1 MFLAFCIFVS
11 GFFTTQIVEA
21 QHLVNG
27 LVSDAETGDPL
38 PSANVQIDG
47 TYQGT
52 ITNVDGQFSLQLPSL
67 PAVLVFRYIGY
78 ESQYVDVTDNA
89 NEVIAVA
96 LKPTVYSLGELVVTE
111 KDPAV
116 DIMRKVIERKQ
127 IWREELASYSAEAY
141 NRFTLK
147 NDTGIVSIIESFTD
161 TYWDPVEGTR
171 EVIKARRQTSNL
183 DIGDVLP
190 AAQFVANL
198 YDDNIDIAGYNFV
211 GVTHPKALD
220 HYIFELLGYRRL
232 DDQVV
237 FDISVRPKN
246 KFKTGFI
253 GKIAVLDDEYAL
265 LEVELH
271 PGEAFLFPPPIEA
284 FDVTYEQQ
292 FSNFGATAWLPVD
305 FRSSMSVDIGFNRL
319 LSFPTFFI
327 EQVSRISN
335 YDVNS
340 TVPDTLFAKG
350 EAVVVDSVAVAED
363 TLLDEEGLAVP
374 LDKAETLAYES
385 IDSTM
390 TLAKAYEPSGPLA
403 KVMKVSARNSDTDD
417 EVTLAGEDGEKGRK
431 GLNLNLRPHVRFNR
445 VEEFYGE
452 LGISRSPNDRVRFYG
467 SFGYSTGV
475 RGNDAVS
482 YVVGSRFGL
491 DRKNRLSIDLNYA
504 RYTDTQ
510 TNSTPVLRTLNG
522 IITLFEG
529 VDYYDYYRNTGLRT
543 TLAYDVPNSLLALKA
558 GLQLESHEGLSK
570 VTDFDVLGGD
580 FVQRENPH
588 TGSLGV
594 HSFVAEISFGDREE
608 TMGLLER
615 KFLSLGFEHGSPV
628 LDSEHT
634 FTIYNLELEWR
645 FNTFF
650 QRRLLPNAFDVKVV
664 AQKGFGDVVLT
675 RLGAIDGRV
684 SFYNRFGTLKT
695 LQSKPYRGEDVLGLF
710 WEHNFKTVP
719 FELLG
724 MRKLAE
730 NGLNLIVFG
739 GHART
744 WLPNELPFIEDD
756 RPTACTGQYPLCG
769 QNNLG
774 LINKT
779 PNWHHEIGVSLS
791 GLFSLFRV
799 DFATR
804 LDAPGFTV
812 GIGSARIF

>member
-1 MFLAFCIFVS
+1 MFLAFCFFIS
-11 GFFTTQIVEA
+11 GFSSTQIVEA

-27 LVSDAETGDPL
+27 IVSDAETGESL

-78 ESQYVDVTDNA
+78 ESQYIDVTGDA
-89 NEVIAVA
+89 NENINVA
-96 LKPTVYSLGELVVTE
+96 LQPTVYSLGEVVITE

-116 DIMRKVIERKQ
+116 DIMRKVIERKK

-183 DIGDVLP
+183 DISDVLP

-198 YDDNIDIAGYNFV
+198 YDDNIDIAGYNFL

-246 KFKTGFI
+246 KLKTGFV

-292 FSNFGATAWLPVD
+292 FSNFGAAAWLPVD

-335 YDVNS
+335 YDVNI

-350 EAVVVDSVAVAED
+350 KAVVVDSVSVAED
-363 TLLDEEGLAVP
+363 TLLDVEGIAVP
-374 LDKAETLAYES
+374 LDKAEASAYET

-403 KVMKVSARNSDTDD
+403 KVMKVSARNSNTDD
-417 EVTLAGEDGEKGRK
+417 EVTLSGEEGAEGKKR
-431 GLNLNLRPHVRFNR
+431 LNLNLRPHVRFNR

-452 LGISRSPNDRVRFYG
+452 LGISRSLAEWVRFYG
-467 SFGYSTGV
+467 SIGFSTALKGEE
-475 RGNDAVS
+475 AIS
-482 YVVGSRFGL
+482 YVVGSRFRL
-491 DRKNRLSIDLNYA
+491 DKKNRLSLDLNYA

-510 TNSTPVLRTLNG
+510 TGSTPVLRTFNG
-522 IITLFEG
+522 IVTLFEG
-529 VDYYDYYRNTGLRT
+529 IDYFDYYRNLRFRS
-543 TLAYDVPNSLLALKA
+543 TLSFDVPNSQIGLKA
-558 GLQLESHEGLSK
+558 GLQIESHGDLAK
-570 VTDFDVLGGD
+570 ATDYDILGGD
-580 FVQRENPH
+580 FIQRSNPE
-588 TGSLGV
+588 TRASGV
-594 HSFVAEISFGDREE
+594 HSFVAEISLGDKEE

-615 KFLSLGFEHGSPV
+615 KFLSVGIEHGLPG
-628 LDSEHT
+628 LDSDHA
-634 FTIYNLELEWR
+634 FTIYNLEFEWR

-650 QRRLLPNAFDVKVV
+650 QRRLLPNALDVKVV
-664 AQKGFGDVVLT
+664 AQKGFGDVTVT
-675 RLGAIDGRV
+675 RFGAVDGRM

-695 LQSKPYRGEDVLGLF
+695 LQSKPYRGEDVVGLF

-719 FELLG
+719 FEILG
-724 MRKLAE
+724 MRRFAE

-744 WLPNELPFIEDD
+744 WLSASVGAD
-756 RPTACTGQYPLCG
+756 RSAFVCLT
-769 QNNLG
+769 LG
-774 LINKT
+774 SECDVEFVGLVNSA
-779 PNWHHEIGVSLS
+779 PNWHQEVGVSLS